1 MIVVMAIGA
10 SEAEILGV
18 KGQILT
24 EGMSPYDHA
33 GAGGVVIAVVGEVG
47 PRKQELASASPRCRE
62 SSRSPRSAGRSS
74 SPRASSTP
82 RTP

>member
-1 MIVVMAIGA
+1 MFVVMAIGA

-18 KGQILT
+18 KSQILA
-24 EGMSPYDHA
+24 EGLSPYDHA
-33 GAGGVVIAVVGEVG
+33 GAERVVIAVVGEVG
-47 PRKQELASASPRCRE
+47 PKAGARAGSPRSRG

-82 RTP
+82 RTR